1 MTITKQEARQAGATL
16 LAGTGASVMLMLHH
30 PTSLRGPDDGVL
42 LGDWSNAGVHCG
54 MIACLL
60 AISVGAASVPRW
72 LGETHLSVRAGRLVF
87 GAGMTAFVA
96 AALVTGF
103 AAERLAGEPAMA
115 IQFPVL
121 AALNQT
127 LALFGMALTGGALAL
142 WAAPMLRLGLFA
154 KAAGSV
160 GIGAAVLAAGWLM
173 HGGGRFGLMPATVAA
188 GVFAAWSV
196 LTAVGLMRESGNG
209 ADR

>member
-1 MTITKQEARQAGATL
+1 MDLTKQEARQAGVTL
-16 LAGTGASVMLMLHH
+16 LAATGASLMLMRHH
-30 PTSLRGPDDGVL
+30 PTSLHGPDDGVL
-42 LGDWSNAGVHCG
+42 LGDWSNAAVHGG

-72 LGETHLSVRAGRLVF
+72 LGETHLSVRAGRLAF

-103 AAERLAGEPAMA
+103 AAERLAGRPAAA

-127 LALFGMALTGGALAL
+127 LALFGMAMTGGALAL
-142 WAAPMLRLGLFA
+142 WAVRMLRLGLFA
-154 KAAGSV
+154 RAAACA
-160 GIGAAVLAAGWLM
+160 GIGAAALAAGWLV
-173 HGGGRFGLMPATVAA
+173 HGGGRFGLIPATVAA

-196 LTAVGLMRESGNG
+196 LTAVGLMREGGDG
-209 ADR
+209 ADQ